1 MSRARQTN
9 ETPGDAHGRSTAV
22 RNNSQCVKRTVCSVQ
37 NNSVARIHTALL
49 MAVNNTHHDGLLTIS
64 FL

>member
-1 MSRARQTN
+1 M
-9 ETPGDAHGRSTAV
+9 PGDAHGRSTAV
-22 RNNSQCVKRTVCSVQ
+22 RNNSVARTHTVCEAHVSVQ
-37 NNSVARIHTALL
+37 NNSAARIHTALL